1 MENHLPNIFYFP
13 NCVTAFP
20 YRYTQKEL
28 DDMKPV
34 DRERFKYAV
43 FPLIKHRWCR
53 AYVVRDNHTFKLNV
67 ETSKRLRRV
76 AYPTLVPLVGVNAA
90 LREYVMED
98 GTKISF
104 ECYSYLICK
113 RTTSLHDVDDST
125 IRGLVE
131 GGNQLN
137 IFTNSVGSVT
147 NTVGIFG
154 NPNPFA
160 KVPLKSLHPSMQC
173 KIFTSWARRVPVVLT
188 GDTGVGK
195 TSQVPKLLLWF
206 NYLFGG
212 FTDLST
218 LTFEVQEKPI
228 VLSLPRVAL
237 VKLHSET
244 LLTSLGF
251 EEIHGSPVS
260 LKFGNMQERFVN
272 TRFSRYGIVF
282 STHKITL
289 NTLFKYSTV
298 ILDEVHEHDQTGD
311 IIIAVCRKY
320 IRKLDSLFLM
330 TATLEDDRRRIEE
343 FFAESVFAHIPGGTL
358 FSISEAYVKNSN
370 DPLNRFMYIEEE
382 KRNLAN
388 AIKTYTP
395 PKQSS
400 GIVFVSTVSQCEAYK
415 QYLSERLPYK
425 FYIIHGKVQ
434 NINDVLS
441 DIYDN
446 DGVSIIISTP
456 YLESSVTVRNATHV
470 YDTGRVYIP
479 SPYGGC
485 ESFISKSMR
494 DQRKGRVGRVNP
506 GMYVYFYNVSELRPI
521 KRIDFEF
528 LHNYVLYAKVFDLQ
542 LPEDLFVKPTNVTRL
557 HDVIEYI
564 RSFDISDDVWTRL
577 LSSYYIHILEYAKVY
592 ARGGSGALALDSFE
606 RTGNLTDDALDAI
619 KSLNMRAKILSHKK
633 ASAHT
638 YALRCKLLFGVYA
651 GKVFTVYHKR
661 PLTGYITMIAEH
673 SFIPD
678 Y

>member
-13 NCVTAFP
+13 NCVTTFP

-28 DDMKPV
+28 DDMKP
-34 DRERFKYAV
+34 DERERFKYAT
-43 FPLIKHRWCR
+43 FPIIKHRWSH
-53 AYVVRDNHTFKLNV
+53 AYVVKDNHVFKLNV
-67 ETSKRLRRV
+67 ETSKRLRR
-76 AYPTLVPLVGVNAA
+76 ATPPTLSVPVSMNTM
-90 LREYVMED
+90 LREYITQD

-104 ECYSYLICK
+104 ECYSYLTCK
-113 RTTSLHDVDDST
+113 KATSLHDLDDNA

-131 GGNQLN
+131 GGNRLQL
-137 IFTNSVGSVT
+137 FTNSVGSVKD
-147 NTVGIFG
+147 TVGIFG
-154 NPNPFA
+154 NPNPFM

-173 KIFTSWARRVPVVLT
+173 KIFESWIHHVPVVLT

-212 FTDLST
+212 FVNLST
-218 LTFEVQEKPI
+218 ITFDVQEKPI

-251 EEIHGSPVS
+251 NEIHKSPVS
-260 LKFGNMQERFVN
+260 LKFGNMQEQFVN
-272 TRFSRYGIVF
+272 TRFRRYGIVF

-289 NTLFKYSTV
+289 NTLFNYSTV

-330 TATLEDDRRRIEE
+330 TATLEDDRQRIEE
-343 FFAESVFAHIPGGTL
+343 FFTESVFVHIPGGTL

-370 DPLNRFMYIEEE
+370 DSLNKFMYIEEE
-382 KRNLAN
+382 KRNLVN

-400 GIVFVSTVSQCEAYK
+400 GIVFVSTVSQCDVYK

-425 FYIIHGKVQ
+425 FYIIHGKIQ
-434 NINDVLS
+434 NINDLLS

-446 DGVSIIISTP
+446 EGVSIIISTP
-456 YLESSVTVRNATHV
+456 YLESSVTVQNATHV

-479 SPYGGC
+479 SPYGGR
-485 ESFISKSMR
+485 EVFISKSMR
-494 DQRKGRVGRVNP
+494 DQRKGRVGRVKP
-506 GMYVYFYNVSELRPI
+506 GMYIYFYDVSELRPI

-528 LHNYVLYAKVFDLQ
+528 LHNYVLYSKVFDLQ
-542 LPEDLFVKPTNVTRL
+542 LPEDLFVKPTNMTRL
-557 HDVIEYI
+557 RDVIEYI
-564 RSFDISDDVWTRL
+564 RSFNISDGVWTRL

-592 ARGGSGALALDSFE
+592 ARGGQSAAALDSFE

-619 KSLNMRAKILSHKK
+619 KSLNMRAKIISHRK
-633 ASAHT
+633 ASTHT
-638 YALRCKLLFGVYA
+638 YALMCRLLFGVYA
-651 GKVFTVYHKR
+651 GKTFIAYHKR
-661 PLTGYITMIAEH
+661 PLTGYITMITEH
-673 SFIPD
+673 SFIPE